1 MNIERC
7 GVVGSTN
14 QRASY
19 QLAYDIHKLL
29 HSAEWGPSIDSS
41 RLLQDVVW
49 IYCAGHDGVRG
60 NEQADSLLR

>member
-1 MNIERC
+1 M
-7 GVVGSTN
+7 GVTN
-14 QRASY
+14 QGVSKELAS
-19 QLAYDIHKLL
+19 DIDKSL
-29 HSAEWGPSIDSS
+29 HSTEWGPSIDSS